1 MNRPLSS
8 QTFASPGKGQRLQK
22 DADPKENIW
31 SSLLDSV
38 ASGKRLP
45 EKTVLV
51 LGTQSAFTVPCNAR
65 LTSMQEGH
73 RKLRRSFS
81 RL

>member
-1 MNRPLSS
+1 MNRPQSS
-8 QTFASPGKGQRLQK
+8 QTFASPGKGRRIQK
-22 DADPKENIW
+22 DADVKENIW

-51 LGTQSAFTVPCNAR
+51 LGTYF
-65 LTSMQEGH
+65 
-73 RKLRRSFS
+73 FS
-81 RL
+81 SDPVNLF